1 MPVAPPLQDKLVKIL
16 YECNQH
22 KKRIDYA
29 YNNMKHRLPFDAE
42 NYEQF
47 QDEEIEHIDQFL
59 FRFSKLQD
67 VMGEKLF
74 PTILSLLAEDVKRK
88 SFIDI
93 LNRLEAL
100 ELLET
105 DNWLRL
111 RKIRNSVAHEYGFN
125 VVDMVESLNA
135 IYQSCAN
142 LLDIYDVLYAFC
154 LRRFDFL
161 MS

>member
-1 MPVAPPLQDKLVKIL
+1 
-16 YECNQH
+16 
-22 KKRIDYA
+22 
-29 YNNMKHRLPFDAE
+29 MKHRLPFDAE

-74 PTILSLLAEDVKRK
+74 PTILGLLAEDVKRK

-135 IYQSCAN
+135 IYQSCTN
-142 LLDIYDVLYAFC
+142 LLDIYDVIYAFC

-161 MS
+161 IS